1 MRFTSSLLIKNYY
14 KISSFAKINQFA
26 IYCKFVKINYMI
38 KILLVTRDNTKNK
51 KFNRI
56 FNKNGYEFS
65 AMGDENLIYDFVSA
79 EHPDIIIIDE
89 NFQNISKLNK
99 KIKPV
104 CENSIIIFIIN
115 SDRVDKELIK
125 YANAFITDGMTDDLI
140 SSVIN
145 VNLRMKNSLEMLSNS
160 NKDLADSLY
169 RLNALYSTS
178 SQFAG
183 TLDKE
188 KLIQYMIEGMDKALS
203 FSLTCTLSFCHGNA
217 PVLILNSLYEL
228 SDELITALKL
238 RTILNY
244 NSLFDGKIPLYEINV
259 ENLKVIKH
267 VKYPAHRFTF
277 TLFQY
282 DNMFAPISLGD
293 DFFGCVEIFKET
305 SFTSED
311 STCFQTIAQQ
321 VSLPLKSAALYQ
333 EIIETNIKLEK
344 LERLKSEFISIV
356 SHELRTPLTS
366 IKNSLDILAS
376 GKCGEVT
383 ENSGKFLSMAMRN
396 VQRLSGIINDLLD
409 LSKIEAGK
417 MDFNFAPTSINTVIN
432 FVKSALSEVAKS
444 KGLTLIVN
452 EARNLPETS
461 ADPQRLEQVLTN
473 LVSNAIKFTPENK
486 TITITSSLVNSK
498 NININEYFKDS
509 IKLTDG
515 DYIQVCVE
523 DEGIG
528 IAEKDLLHA
537 FDKFAQIENSLSRK
551 AGGTGLGL
559 PIAKQLLEA
568 HHGAIWCSS
577 ELNKGSKFYFVIP
590 VSNQD

>member
-1 MRFTSSLLIKNYY
+1 MLSTFID
-14 KISSFAKINQFA
+14 FAKINQFA
-26 IYCKFVKINYMI
+26 ICRNPAKINSMI
-38 KILLVTRDNTKNK
+38 KILLVSENNNNTK
-51 KFNRI
+51 KFNKI
-56 FNKNGYEFS
+56 FDKNGYEFS
-65 AMGDENLIYDFVSA
+65 VMTDETLICDIISVDP
-79 EHPDIIIIDE
+79 PDIIIVDAEIP
-89 NFQNISKLNK
+89 NIKSLNK
-99 KIKPV
+99 KVKSL
-104 CENSIIIFIIN
+104 CENTIIIFII
-115 SDRVDKELIK
+115 SADRVDKELIK
-125 YANAFITDGMTDDLI
+125 YANAFINGEMPEDLI
-140 SSVIN
+140 LSTIN
-145 VNLRMKNSLEMLSNS
+145 VNLRMKNSLDMLSNS

-183 TLDKE
+183 TLEKS

-203 FSLTCTLSFCHGNA
+203 FSLTCTLSLCTEDE

-228 SDELITALKL
+228 SDELITAIKL
-238 RTILNY
+238 RTVLNY
-244 NSLFDGKIPLYEINV
+244 NSVFEGKEVPIKIDA

-267 VKYPAHRFTF
+267 IKYPASRFTF

-293 DFFGCVEIFKET
+293 NFFGCIEIFKET
-305 SFTSED
+305 SFTPED
-311 STCFQTIAQQ
+311 ATCFQTIAQQ
-321 VSLPLKSAALYQ
+321 VSLPLKSATLYQ
-333 EIIETNIKLEK
+333 EIIETNAKLEK

-366 IKNSLDILAS
+366 IKNSLDIMMS
-376 GKCGEVT
+376 GRCGEIT
-383 ENSGKFLSMAMRN
+383 PSADKFLSMAMRN

-417 MDFNFAPTSINTVIN
+417 MDFNFAPTNINTVIGY
-432 FVKSALSEVAKS
+432 VKSALSEVAKS
-444 KGLTLIVN
+444 KGLNLLT
-452 EARNLPETS
+452 EETGNLPDIN
-461 ADPQRLEQVLTN
+461 ADAQRLEQVLTN

-486 TITITSSLVNSK
+486 TIKISSSI
-498 NININEYFKDS
+498 INYKDIKINEYFRDT
-509 IKLTDG
+509 IKLSEG

-528 IAEKDLLHA
+528 IASKDLLHA

-568 HHGAIWCSS
+568 HKGAIWCDS
-577 ELNKGSKFYFVIP
+577 ELNKGSKFCFVIP
-590 VSNQD
+590 LVREAANIN